1 MGENGR
7 EADFLAIFKA
17 GEMKGQGFDKTMLLP
32 VVQKQQTDVPIRGPI
47 VRGESQ

>member
-7 EADFLAIFKA
+7 EADFLAIFEA
-17 GEMKGQGFDKTMLLP
+17 GEMKSQGFDRTMLLP
-32 VVQKQQTDVPIRGPI
+32 VVQKETDGCPVGGSV